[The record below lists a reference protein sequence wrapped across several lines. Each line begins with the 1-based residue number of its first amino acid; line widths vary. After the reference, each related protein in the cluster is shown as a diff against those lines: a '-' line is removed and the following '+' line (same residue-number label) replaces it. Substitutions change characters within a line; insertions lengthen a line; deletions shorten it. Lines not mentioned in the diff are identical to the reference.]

1 MVVRGGYLANHLRGG
16 LLVRDT
22 RKTIRAAIFLGLASV
37 TICLLPS
44 LADACAVCGAAQDE
58 ATRKAFVGTTAFM
71 TFLPLGM
78 LFLVIGWYIRRTLRR
93 EEEETARES

>member
-1 MVVRGGYLANHLRGG
+1 MR
-16 LLVRDT
+16 T
-22 RKTIRAAIFLGLASV
+22 KTRAAIFLGLASV
-37 TICLLPS
+37 TICFLPS

-78 LFLVIGWYIRRTLRR
+78 LFLVIGWYIRRTLQR
-93 EEEETARES
+93 EAAEEIAKER